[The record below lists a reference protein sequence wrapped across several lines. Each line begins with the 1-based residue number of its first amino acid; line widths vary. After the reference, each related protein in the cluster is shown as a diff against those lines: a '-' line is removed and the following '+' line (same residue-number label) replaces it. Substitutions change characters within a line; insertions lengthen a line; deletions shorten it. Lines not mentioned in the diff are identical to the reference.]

1 MPYETIQEL
10 PEELKQQ
17 LPQGAQQIFRA
28 AFNSAYSDGISEDG
42 ARQIAWNSLKS
53 QYHEGEDG
61 KWYVNP
67 EGGAGNSQTGT
78 MPAS

>member
-1 MPYETIQEL
+1 MSYESIQEL
-10 PEELKQQ
+10 PEELKQR

-28 AFNSAYSDGISEDG
+28 AFNSASSDGISEDG
-42 ARQIAWNSLKS
+42 AHQIAWNSVKS
-53 QYHEGEDG
+53 EYEEGKNG
-61 KWYVNP
+61 QWVSKS

>member
-10 PEELKQQ
+10 PEDLKQR
-17 LPQGAQQIFRA
+17 LPQGAQQIFMA
-28 AFNSAYSDGISEDG
+28 AFNSASSDGISEDG

-61 KWYVNP
+61 KWQVNP
-67 EGGAGNSQTGT
+67 EGGAGTNPVGT